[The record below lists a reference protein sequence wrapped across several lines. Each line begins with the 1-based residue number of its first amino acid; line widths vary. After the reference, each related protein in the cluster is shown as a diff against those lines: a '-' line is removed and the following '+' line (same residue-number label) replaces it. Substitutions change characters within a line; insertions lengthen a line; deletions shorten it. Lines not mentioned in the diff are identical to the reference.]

1 MASFAD
7 YLDTGALPG
16 EVRRSSYGD
25 ASPQSIL
32 EYNLRKKLK
41 FQPNSEI
48 AGKYLQEF
56 LELQSNPG
64 ALPASLVNSEMKL
77 PADFVAFSKFG
88 Q

>member
-25 ASPQSIL
+25 ASPQSVL

-41 FQPNSEI
+41 FQPNSDM

-56 LELQSNPG
+56 LTLQANPN
-64 ALPASLVNSEMKL
+64 ALADSAMRL

>member
-7 YLDTGALPG
+7 YLDTGYLPG

-41 FQPNSEI
+41 FQPGSDV

-56 LELQSNPG
+56 LTLQENPN
-64 ALPASLVNSEMKL
+64 ALVDSSMRL

>member
-32 EYNLRKKLK
+32 EYNLRKRLK
-41 FQPNSEI
+41 FQPNSDI

-56 LELQSNPG
+56 LTLQANPN
-64 ALPASLVNSEMKL
+64 ALADSEIKL